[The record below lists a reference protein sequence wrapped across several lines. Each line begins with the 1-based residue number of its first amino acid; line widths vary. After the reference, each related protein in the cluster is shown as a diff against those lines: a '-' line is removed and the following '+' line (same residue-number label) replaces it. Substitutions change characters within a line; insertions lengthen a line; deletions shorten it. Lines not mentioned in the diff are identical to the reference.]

1 MSGIK
6 GKEKITPLWKV
17 LYNNLLLI
25 VIATVVCALIGLA
38 MNFVF
43 SKPVYVAKQTVI
55 LRMEI
60 KENSS
65 SQNSDNATL
74 AQTYL
79 EDVSNII
86 TNSSDLEKIANES
99 YGDASRISRSNI
111 KVEIGEKSM
120 IFSISYSDL
129 DAKLAEEKLLHVIE
143 AAKVVLDYDN
153 ALEAENISLVPTDSI
168 KTIPTTK
175 TTTYVIVGAA
185 VGLVLAVLF
194 AILAHMFDNTVKD
207 IDEFEALTETSVL
220 SHVEK

>member
-25 VIATVVCALIGLA
+25 VIATIVCALIGLA
-38 MNFVF
+38 INFVF
-43 SKPVYVAKQTVI
+43 SKPIYIAKQTVI

-111 KVEIGEKSM
+111 SVEIGEKSM

-168 KTIPTTK
+168 KTVPTTK
-175 TTTYVIVGAA
+175 ITTYVIVGAA

>member
-43 SKPVYVAKQTVI
+43 SKPIYVAKQTVI

-74 AQTYL
+74 AQIYL

-86 TNSSDLEKIANES
+86 TNSSDLEKIANDS
-99 YGDASRISRSNI
+99 YGNASEISRSNI

-129 DAKLAEEKLLHVIE
+129 DAKLAEEKLQHVIE

-168 KTIPTTK
+168 KTITTTK

>member
-25 VIATVVCALIGLA
+25 VIATVVCAIIGLA

-43 SKPVYVAKQTVI
+43 SKPIYVAKQTVI

-86 TNSSDLEKIANES
+86 TNSSDLEKIANDS
-99 YGDASRISRSNI
+99 YGNASRISRSNI

-129 DAKLAEEKLLHVIE
+129 DAKLAEEKLQHVIE